1 MSEITESKLKLKV
14 NRKYQKAK
22 ERADGSRKIRWIS
35 EDKLDD
41 IRYPEE
47 ELHRAVCIRN
57 TVDLLVEI
65 EERARR
71 WNRCRQKIHA
81 LSKRQDVLLNKVDDA
96 AEKDKVA
103 VTTEVDVVNNDLSI
117 PPSNV

>member
-1 MSEITESKLKLKV
+1 MSEMAESKLKLKI

-22 ERADGSRKIRWIS
+22 ERAEESRKIRWIS
-35 EDKLDD
+35 EDKLVD

-47 ELHRAVCIRN
+47 ELHRAVCIQN

-71 WNRCRQKIHA
+71 WNRCRQKINS
-81 LSKRQDVLLNKVDDA
+81 LSKRQDVMPKQVDDA
-96 AEKDKVA
+96 AGKDKVA
-103 VTTEVDVVNNDLSI
+103 VKKAVNVV
-117 PPSNV
+117 